1 MPIKMLVNV
10 QESNFKRF
18 LAIFCDFFVF
28 ANFDLRGNVTDCALT
43 YQIRLV
49 MKKIS
54 MRLNL
59 P

>member
-1 MPIKMLVNV
+1 MPVKE

-18 LAIFCDFFVF
+18 LANFCDFFVF
-28 ANFDLRGNVTDCALT
+28 ANFDLRGNVTDFALT
-43 YQIRLV
+43 CQIRSLI
-49 MKKIS
+49 KKIS

>member
-1 MPIKMLVNV
+1 MPVKV

-18 LAIFCDFFVF
+18 LVNFCDFFVF
-28 ANFDLRGNVTDCALT
+28 ANFDLRGNVIDCALT
-43 YQIRLV
+43 CQIRSLI
-49 MKKIS
+49 KKIS

>member
-1 MPIKMLVNV
+1 MPGKE

-18 LAIFCDFFVF
+18 LVNFCDFFVF

-43 YQIRLV
+43 CQIRSLI
-49 MKKIS
+49 KKIS
-54 MRLNL
+54 MCLNL